1 MVNATT
7 KHWAETSRSSFALYS
22 FFGGLNGK
30 MIIIM
35 ELRDRYERVIDY
47 MRISITD
54 RCNLRCVYCMP
65 QKGVKLFEHK
75 EILTYEE
82 IVRIAGIA
90 ACLGVKKIR
99 ITGGEPLVR
108 KDILYLISSLKDI
121 NGIEDISLT
130 TNGILL
136 EKYAQGLADSGL
148 DRVNISLDSL
158 RPDRYKEM
166 TRGGDIRPVINGMH
180 AAEEAGLLPVK
191 INVVPIRNLNNDEI
205 PDFARMTL
213 TTPRHVRFI
222 EFMPIG
228 SRDLWSDERYIST
241 DELKETVAKIA
252 PIMPVRLRKRG
263 PAKYFRFDGAPG
275 VIGFISALTHHF
287 CRDCNRLRL
296 TADGKLRP
304 CLFSETEIDLK
315 PALRK
320 QMSDKEIER
329 LLRLAI
335 EVKPEGH
342 NIDQRDDLSSLKNMS
357 RIGG

>member
-1 MVNATT
+1 
-7 KHWAETSRSSFALYS
+7 
-22 FFGGLNGK
+22 
-30 MIIIM
+30 MITVM

-54 RCNLRCVYCMP
+54 RCNLRCIYCMP
-65 QKGVKLFEHK
+65 QNGLQLFEHK
-75 EILTYEE
+75 EILAYEE
-82 IVRIAGIA
+82 IIRIVGIA
-90 ACLGVKKIR
+90 ASLGVRKIR
-99 ITGGEPLVR
+99 LTGGEPLTR
-108 KDILYLISSLKDI
+108 KNIFFLLSSLKTI
-121 NGIEDISLT
+121 KGIEDISLT

-136 EKYAQGLADSGL
+136 EKYAKELADSGL
-148 DRVNISLDSL
+148 DRINISLDSL
-158 RPDRYKEM
+158 RPDRYKKI
-166 TRGGDIRPVINGMH
+166 TRGGDISLVLKGMD
-180 AAEEAGLLPVK
+180 AAEAAGLLPVK
-191 INVVPIRNLNNDEI
+191 INVVPIRNLNDDEI

-228 SRDLWSDERYIST
+228 ARDLWSDERYMST
-241 DELKETVAKIA
+241 DEIKDTVAKIG

-287 CRDCNRLRL
+287 CGDCNRLRL

-320 QMSDKEIER
+320 QSSDNEIER

-335 EVKPEGH
+335 EIKPEGH
-342 NIDQRDDLSSLKNMS
+342 KIDQRDDLSSLRNMS